1 MKKKKTVLLFVKNKS
16 ALTFLESFFK
26 SSRKY
31 RPLRCDSADAL
42 LDGLSTN
49 SPSALIT
56 ENALLPLVS
65 GRTIETPVVT
75 IIEGNREKGIEASIA
90 SNADLYI
97 HRPFLDKDLNHK
109 LQMIIGHHEANI
121 ALKQEIHHLQT
132 INDLTQLISS
142 TLDPK
147 ELLYRIVKKIAE
159 IMPVTRCSI
168 IRIDGL
174 HKYAYVVAS
183 FETPNLTTIKLSL
196 KKYPEIEEALLNK
209 KPVIVRDITSDPLME
224 SVRDIVAPLGI
235 RSILVMPIIFE
246 EKVIGTLFLRTSRI
260 RHEFSASEIGLLKA
274 ISSAA
279 ANTLYN
285 AFLFAQI
292 EDEKTRLEKLA
303 ITDYLTGIYNIRYFY
318 HRIIEEFSRSERYA
332 LPISCLMLDIDFF
345 KKINDSYGHK
355 TGDAVLK
362 EFSLLLKHHTRKSDV
377 LARYGGEEFIV
388 MLPQTSLDGAM
399 AEAERMRN
407 AIKNHKFKSLKNQI
421 GITVS
426 IGISVFPNARIK
438 THDELISAADDALYE
453 AKKSGR
459 DRVIVF
465 D

>member
-1 MKKKKTVLLFVKNKS
+1 MKKKTILLFTKNKS
-16 ALTFLESFFK
+16 VLTFLESFFK
-26 SSRKY
+26 RSKKY
-31 RPLRCDSADAL
+31 RYLSCDSAGAL
-42 LDGLSTN
+42 LDVLSTN
-49 SPSALIT
+49 SPAAIIT
-56 ENALLPLVS
+56 ENSLLPLVS
-65 GRTIETPVVT
+65 RRTSETPVIT
-75 IIEGNREKGIEASIA
+75 LIEGSREKGIEASIA
-90 SNADLYI
+90 HKADLYL
-97 HRPFLDKDLNHK
+97 HRPFLDKDLDHK
-109 LQMIIGHHEANI
+109 LQMIIGLKEANR
-121 ALKQEIHHLQT
+121 ALKLEVQNLQT

-168 IRIDGL
+168 IRIDWL

-183 FETPNLTTIKLSL
+183 FETPNLTAIKLSL
-196 KKYPEIEEALLNK
+196 NKYPEIEEALLNK
-209 KPVIVRDITSDPLME
+209 KPVIIRDITSDPLMT
-224 SVRDIVAPLGI
+224 SVRDIIAPLGI
-235 RSILVMPIIFE
+235 RSILVMPIIFK
-246 EKVIGTLFLRTSRI
+246 EKVIGTLFLRTSRTQ
-260 RHEFSASEIGLLKA
+260 REFSENEIRLLKT
-274 ISSAA
+274 ISDVS

-285 AFLFAQI
+285 AFLFSQI

-332 LPISCLMLDIDFF
+332 LSISCLMLDIDFF

-362 EFSLLLKHHTRKSDV
+362 EFAQLLRKHVRKSDV

-388 MLPQTSLDGAM
+388 MLPQTPVDGAI
-399 AEAERMRN
+399 AEAERIRN
-407 AIKNHKFKSLKNQI
+407 AIKFNKFKSLKNQT

-426 IGISVFPNARIK
+426 IGISVFPNSKIK
-438 THDELISAADDALYE
+438 THDELISASDDALYE

-459 DRVIVF
+459 DRAIVF

>member
-1 MKKKKTVLLFVKNKS
+1 MKKKTILLFIKNKS
-16 ALTFLESFFK
+16 ALAFLEAFFRR
-26 SSRKY
+26 SRRY
-31 RPLRCDSADAL
+31 RRMSCVTVDELPDAL
-42 LDGLSTN
+42 STS

-56 ENALLPLVS
+56 ENRLLPVVARWTS
-65 GRTIETPVVT
+65 KVPVITIL
-75 IIEGNREKGIEASIA
+75 GSKRENEIEASIA
-90 SNADLYI
+90 GKADFYLQK
-97 HRPFLDKDLNHK
+97 PFLDKDLDHK
-109 LQMIIGHHEANI
+109 LQLIIGLTEENI
-121 ALKQEIHHLQT
+121 SLRQEVLQLQT
-132 INDLTQLISS
+132 INDFTQLISS

-168 IRIDGL
+168 IRIDWL
-174 HKYAYVVAS
+174 QKYAYVVAS
-183 FETPNLTTIKLSL
+183 FETPDITTIKLNL
-196 KKYPEIEEALLNK
+196 KKYPEIKEALLSK
-209 KPVIVRDITSDPLME
+209 KPVFIRDTASDPRMAC
-224 SVRDIVAPLGI
+224 VREIIAPLGI

-246 EKVIGTLFLRTSRI
+246 KKVIGTLFLRTSRTL
-260 RHEFSASEIGLLKA
+260 HEFTEEEIRLLRT
-274 ISSAA
+274 ISDAA

-285 AFLFAQI
+285 AFLFAQV

-345 KKINDSYGHK
+345 KKINDTYGHK

-362 EFSLLLKHHTRKSDV
+362 EFAQLLKRHTRKSDV

-388 MLPQTSLDGAM
+388 MLPQTSVKGAR
-399 AEAERMRN
+399 AEAERIRS
-407 AIKNHKFKSLKNQI
+407 AVKGHKFRSLKHHT

-426 IGISVFPNARIK
+426 IGISASPNARIK
-438 THDELISAADDALYE
+438 THDDLISAADDALYE

-459 DRVIVF
+459 DRFIVF

>member
-1 MKKKKTVLLFVKNKS
+1 MKKKTILLFIKNKS
-16 ALTFLESFFK
+16 ALAFLESFFRH
-26 SSRKY
+26 SRKY
-31 RPLRCDSADAL
+31 RRLNCENADAL
-42 LDGLSTN
+42 RDALSTS
-49 SPSALIT
+49 SPSAIIT
-56 ENALLPLVS
+56 ENSLLPLIA
-65 GRTIETPVVT
+65 RRMPEIPLITIH
-75 IIEGNREKGIEASIA
+75 GSNRDKDIEASIA
-90 SNADLYI
+90 NKADCYI
-97 HRPFLDKDLNHK
+97 QKPFLDKDLDHK
-109 LQMIIGHHEANI
+109 LRLLINLKEENI
-121 ALKQEIHHLQT
+121 SLKEEVHQLQT
-132 INDLTQLISS
+132 INDFTQLISN

-168 IRIDGL
+168 IRIDWL
-174 HKYAYVVAS
+174 QKYAYVVAS

-196 KKYPEIEEALLNK
+196 KKYPEIKEALLNK
-209 KPVIVRDITSDPLME
+209 KPVIIRDIASDPRMACVRDI
-224 SVRDIVAPLGI
+224 IAPLGI

-246 EKVIGTLFLRTSRI
+246 EKVIGTLFLRTSRTL
-260 RHEFSASEIGLLKA
+260 HEFTESEIRLLRT
-274 ISSAA
+274 ISDAS

-285 AFLFAQI
+285 AFLFARV

-362 EFSLLLKHHTRKSDV
+362 EFALLLKRHTRKSDV

-388 MLPQTSLDGAM
+388 MLPQTSVDGAI
-399 AEAERMRN
+399 AEAERMRS
-407 AIKNHKFKSLKNQI
+407 AIKRHKFKSLKNQI

-426 IGISVFPNARIK
+426 IGISASPNAMIK
-438 THDELISAADDALYE
+438 SHDELISAADDALYE
-453 AKKSGR
+453 AKRRGR

-465 D
+465 E

>member
-1 MKKKKTVLLFVKNKS
+1 MKKKTILIFAKNKS
-16 ALTFLESFFK
+16 VLDFLEAFFK
-26 SSRKY
+26 RSRKY
-31 RPLRCDSADAL
+31 RRLSCDSAEAL

-49 SPSALIT
+49 SPAAIIT
-56 ENALLPLVS
+56 ENALLPPIA
-65 GRTIETPVVT
+65 GRTSETPVIT
-75 IIEGNREKGIEASIA
+75 LIEGSREKGIEASIA
-90 SNADLYI
+90 YKADLYL
-97 HRPFLDKDLNHK
+97 HRPFLDKDLEHK
-109 LQMIIGHHEANI
+109 LQMVIGHQEATI
-121 ALKQEIHHLQT
+121 ALKQEVQNLQT
-132 INDLTQLISS
+132 INDVNQLISS
-142 TLDPK
+142 TLDPE

-168 IRIDGL
+168 IRIDRL
-174 HKYAYVVAS
+174 RKYACVVAS
-183 FETPNLTTIKLSL
+183 FETPNLTAIKLSL

-209 KPVIVRDITSDPLME
+209 KSVIVRDITSDPLMT
-224 SVRDIVAPLGI
+224 SVRDIIAPLGI

-246 EKVIGTLFLRTSRI
+246 EKVIGTLFLRTSRTQ
-260 RHEFSASEIGLLKA
+260 HEFSENEIRLLKT
-274 ISSAA
+274 ISDAS

-292 EDEKTRLEKLA
+292 EGDKTRLEKLA

-332 LPISCLMLDIDFF
+332 LSISCLMLDIDFF

-362 EFSLLLKHHTRKSDV
+362 EFSLLLKKCVRKSDV

-388 MLPQTSLDGAM
+388 MLPQTTADGAL
-399 AEAERMRN
+399 AEAERIRN
-407 AIKNHKFKSLKNQI
+407 AIKSRKFKSLKNQA
-421 GITVS
+421 GMTVS
-426 IGISVFPNARIK
+426 IGIAAFPNTKIK
-438 THDELISAADDALYE
+438 NHNELISAADDALYE

-459 DRVIVF
+459 DRAIVF